1 MRNSKICIKF
11 AFLKSN
17 LNFHT
22 IFPFMDNTKYTATDT
37 PLLLPEYGRNV
48 QRMVRYLHTIEDRDL
63 RNEQAKVVVGLMGN
77 LNPNKSDSQEFQHML
92 WDHLFMIAGLD
103 LDVDSPF
110 EKPSLEHFSPVAQKL
125 EYPSCTITQKQYG
138 RHAAQFA
145 RSIAA
150 ISEAENMELKQ
161 EMALELAKFMRQKS
175 YSYNNEYPDNRIVMN
190 DLRRLSQGELE
201 LDPTLLEGTH
211 LYGDKQN
218 KSRTNGKWAKQ
229 GGKTGAKGNNNNNN
243 KNKNNNH
250 KTNKH

>member
-1 MRNSKICIKF
+1 
-11 AFLKSN
+11 
-17 LNFHT
+17 
-22 IFPFMDNTKYTATDT
+22 MDNTKFTSVDT

-48 QRMVRYLHTIEDRDL
+48 QRMVRYLHTIEDRNL

-77 LNPNKSDSQEFQHML
+77 LNPNKSDSVEFQHML

-110 EKPSLEHFSPVAQKL
+110 EKPSLEHFSPVAQRL
-125 EYPSCTITQKQYG
+125 EYPKCNISHKQYG
-138 RHAAQFA
+138 RHAAEFA

-150 ISEAENMELKQ
+150 INEPQNAELKE

-175 YSYNNEYPDNRIVMN
+175 YSYNNEYPDNRIIMN
-190 DLRRLSQGELE
+190 DLRGFSGGSLELE
-201 LDPTLLEGTH
+201 PSLLEGAQ
-211 LYGDKQN
+211 LYGGNQN
-218 KSRTNGKWAKQ
+218 KARTGSKWAK
-229 GGKTGAKGNNNNNN
+229 GNSKSGAKTGAKGNN